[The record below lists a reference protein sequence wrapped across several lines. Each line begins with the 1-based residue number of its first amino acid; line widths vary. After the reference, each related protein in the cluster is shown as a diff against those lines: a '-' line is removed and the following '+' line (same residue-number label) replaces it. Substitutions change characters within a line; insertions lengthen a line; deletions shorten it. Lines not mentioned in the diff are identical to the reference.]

1 MLKTCFF
8 SLYPGYEYSF
18 VEQLEVLMVIFF
30 TLFQKRNKK
39 ERSFMCTDSPLTP
52 SNSFTNGQAHQVE
65 DFEYLKAKQSQLL
78 HKKMFK
84 WVPDEITQE
93 SFAHM

>member
-1 MLKTCFF
+1 
-8 SLYPGYEYSF
+8 
-18 VEQLEVLMVIFF
+18 
-30 TLFQKRNKK
+30 
-39 ERSFMCTDSPLTP
+39 MCTDSPLTP

-84 WVPDEITQE
+84 WVPDEIIQE